1 MSVPE
6 RIGGGVV
13 EAPPRRAV
21 TRAVIH
27 ATVDSMSSR
36 LAWITGVALL
46 LLAGVTVL
54 GAVGALVPD
63 VLGDPAA
70 RAAFGVVALVGLAG
84 VVGTLV
90 EIVRLREAVVDD
102 R

>member
-1 MSVPE
+1 MAAA
-6 RIGGGVV
+6 GGRVATLPGRRGVTH
-13 EAPPRRAV
+13 RL
-21 TRAVIH
+21 IH
-27 ATVDSMSSR
+27 ATWADMRSNR

-63 VLGDPAA
+63 ILGEPAA
-70 RAAFGVVALVGLAG
+70 RAVFGVVALAGLAG

-90 EIVRLREAVVDD
+90 EIVRLREAAADD